1 VGSWKPRRTV
11 AIAVLGASTL
21 ALAGTAFASAGKAP
35 AKAKVLIAGSESFKP
50 NQYLKIGF
58 HFAPGTVVVRSGATI
73 TMANSTPDP
82 HTLSIVTKS
91 QLPRTFKQ
99 LESCAACAAIAKS
112 HGINIEEPPTGPPGP
127 PPHPLVDVGAAGFNA
142 PGDSIVIGPKGRPG
156 GQPVTFKV
164 TAAPGTTLNFLC
176 VIHPWMQGRFLVK

>member
-1 VGSWKPRRTV
+1 
-11 AIAVLGASTL
+11 VLGASTL
-21 ALAGTAFASAGKAP
+21 ALAGAAFASGGKVP
-35 AKAKVLIAGSESFKP
+35 AKAKVLIAGGESFKP

-73 TMANSTPDP
+73 TMANGTPDP

-91 QLPRTFKQ
+91 QLPHTFKQ
-99 LESCAACAAIAKS
+99 LASCAACAAIAKS